1 MSPDRDSSFMCY
13 VDSFPLSDGKNN
25 LGYISIVIRDCIS
38 INNVFLYIFNTINN
52 KKPLLICQILNS
64 IFIYKSRKRDYFE

>member
-1 MSPDRDSSFMCY
+1 MSPDRDSSFMSY

-38 INNVFLYIFNTINN
+38 INNVFCIFLIQSIIKAIINLSNFEQYLY
-52 KKPLLICQILNS
+52 L
-64 IFIYKSRKRDYFE
+64 